1 MQAADILS
9 LITVKEVVYRE
20 AAALRSQW
28 MPEAEIQQRV
38 VTPHPR
44 SETPMSD
51 STSVSPTG
59 TPFTRTNT
67 ASSNSTYSDGSDD
80 NDSEVTSSVVS

>member
-1 MQAADILS
+1 MLS
-9 LITVKEVVYRE
+9 LVTVKTVVFRE
-20 AAALRSQW
+20 AAKLHAQWISQQEETCGSAV
-28 MPEAEIQQRV
+28 MPNPQ
-38 VTPHPR
+38 

-67 ASSNSTYSDGSDD
+67 ASSNSTCSDD
-80 NDSEVTSSVVS
+80 SFSDLASSVVS